1 MNVNNL
7 KFSVYNSVYSL
18 LILSIIHIFVD
29 NFIKIVKNNKGI
41 VISEYSAKYSRTGK
55 VINCVLYSCSEVTV
69 PFYNLIIL

>member
-29 NFIKIVKNNKGI
+29 NFIKNFDLLWFSPSNC
-41 VISEYSAKYSRTGK
+41 GK
-55 VINCVLYSCSEVTV
+55 LYWKMVNC
-69 PFYNLIIL
+69 